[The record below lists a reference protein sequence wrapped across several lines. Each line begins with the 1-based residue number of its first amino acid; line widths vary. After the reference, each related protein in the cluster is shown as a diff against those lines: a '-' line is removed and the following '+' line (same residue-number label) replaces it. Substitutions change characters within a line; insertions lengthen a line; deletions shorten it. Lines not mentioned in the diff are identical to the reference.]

1 MSEVTAKSLT
11 PEQIQMKLIQKLEP
25 SGWAEFLRGFLRSD
39 DFVNLIRF
47 LVDEN
52 QAGRRFT
59 PSLKQL
65 FRAFELCP
73 LASTKVVMVGQDPYP
88 QPMVADG
95 VAFSCGNTQK
105 AEASLRYIFKAIEG
119 TVPEDDRMFVDFPD
133 KCDLG
138 RWSEQGVLVLNSA
151 LTTQLSKT
159 GMHVAQWR
167 PFMEYLI
174 DMLNFK
180 QSGLVWVLMG
190 KQAQSFDGIIGEHH
204 TVLTCTHP
212 AFAAYQKLSFW
223 DCNDVFNKVNKQ
235 LVDYK
240 KDKIL
245 W

>member
-1 MSEVTAKSLT
+1 MSEVTAKTLT
-11 PEQIQMKLIQKLEP
+11 PEQVQYKLIQKLEP
-25 SGWAEFLRGFLRSD
+25 SGWAEFLRGFLKSD
-39 DFVNLIRF
+39 DFTRLITF
-47 LVDEN
+47 LMDEN

-73 LASTKVVMVGQDPYP
+73 VKDVRVVIIGQDPYP

-95 VAFSCGNTQK
+95 IAFSCSNTTK
-105 AEASLRYIFKAIEG
+105 AEASLRYIIKAIEKD
-119 TVPEDDRMFVDFPD
+119 VPESDRDPVDYPE
-133 KCDLG
+133 KQDLS
-138 RWSEQGVLVLNSA
+138 RWSKQGVLVLNSA
-151 LTTQLSKT
+151 LTTELTKS
-159 GMHVAQWR
+159 GAHVAQWR

-212 AFAAYQKLSFW
+212 AFAAYQKVTHW
-223 DCNDVFNKVNKQ
+223 DCNDVFNKVNQQ
-235 LVDYK
+235 LLEYK